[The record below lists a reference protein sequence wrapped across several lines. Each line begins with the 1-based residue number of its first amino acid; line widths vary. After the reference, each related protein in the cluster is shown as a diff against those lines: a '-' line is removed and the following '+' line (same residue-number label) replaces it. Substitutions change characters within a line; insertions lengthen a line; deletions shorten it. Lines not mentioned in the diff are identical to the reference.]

1 MPEEMNA
8 RQIRRAAWDVI
19 WHFRLATTVL
29 GHALDQWGGVAALV
43 NNTSADVRNERARCM
58 NIIGGLCSRFTR
70 LLNILNGREE
80 RYDIDSVAE
89 ELIENCDLAMADLLV
104 SRLRQVLEDA
114 ARGNEAL
121 NKADRGRPNDAN

>member
-1 MPEEMNA
+1 MTEETNA

-29 GHALDQWGGVAALV
+29 GHALDRWGGVAAQV
-43 NNTSADVRNERARCM
+43 ENTPADVRNERARCM
-58 NIIGGLCSRFTR
+58 NIFGGLCSRFTK

-80 RYDIDSVAE
+80 RFDIDSVVE
-89 ELIENCDLAMADLLV
+89 ELIEYCDIAMADLLV

-114 ARGNEAL
+114 ARGNGAP
-121 NKADRGRPNDAN
+121 NGADGGRPNHAN